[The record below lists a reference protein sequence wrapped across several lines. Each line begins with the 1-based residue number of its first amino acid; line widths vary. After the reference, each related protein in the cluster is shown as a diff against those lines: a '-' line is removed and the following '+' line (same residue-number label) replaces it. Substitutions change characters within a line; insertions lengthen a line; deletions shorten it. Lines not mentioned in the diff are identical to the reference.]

1 MWTVMVEKEILSH
14 AQQEDGSNAQVYR
27 HSLLSKSK
35 VVCLLKVLY
44 HKDMFHVFVFYHVYF
59 ILVKGVPDTH

>member
-1 MWTVMVEKEILSH
+1 M
-14 AQQEDGSNAQVYR
+14 YR

-59 ILVKGVPDTH
+59 ILVKGCVDPRGSLDVVETFTVIC